1 MVWAEYYSVQTSYL
15 KPIFYVAQT
24 IMSVDILVAQ
34 RVHVLDSA
42 GATYPAG
49 QGVGVEVPLPLQAL
63 PSGHDEQLLAP
74 KRGDKIVNTE
84 VN

>member
-1 MVWAEYYSVQTSYL
+1 
-15 KPIFYVAQT
+15 
-24 IMSVDILVAQ
+24 MSGDILVAQ

-42 GATYPAG
+42 GATYPAE

-74 KRGDKIVNTE
+74 KQRTK
-84 VN
+84 